1 MSNTDKT
8 NNCNITYC
16 GSVLDKKI
24 HKSFSKN
31 EKQAQ
36 KLIKQSKSKKF
47 TSKLQKNIFKIMTKK
62 ISEKDKNKSL
72 EESRKQCKKLYCNV
86 DCKDTLLEPNSL
98 SKKYIKDNKLIIDFI
113 KTKRKELFGNKNN
126 VLDNNFYNKL
136 PKKTSNKLRKQ
147 GAISM
152 CAENYYEFK

>member
-1 MSNTDKT
+1 MKNENSYGSYKT

-47 TSKLQKNIFKIMTKK
+47 RL
-62 ISEKDKNKSL
+62 
-72 EESRKQCKKLYCNV
+72 
-86 DCKDTLLEPNSL
+86 
-98 SKKYIKDNKLIIDFI
+98 
-113 KTKRKELFGNKNN
+113 GN
-126 VLDNNFYNKL
+126 
-136 PKKTSNKLRKQ
+136 
-147 GAISM
+147 
-152 CAENYYEFK
+152 